1 MWFLYSPYSLYSWCI
16 LDTQMKIRG
25 KNSGFG
31 EINMKVKTR
40 QQGNSVVLT
49 VPKTLNVPVDAEFSV
64 DLKKNGDLVYKRVR
78 DNGYDLWSDP
88 SYDYETEIKREY
100 KELGYNP
107 RELEPKGKERI

>member
-1 MWFLYSPYSLYSWCI
+1 
-16 LDTQMKIRG
+16 
-25 KNSGFG
+25 
-31 EINMKVKTR
+31 MKVKTR

-88 SYDYETEIKREY
+88 SYVDYETEIKREY

-107 RELEPKGKERI
+107 RELKPKGKERI

>member
-1 MWFLYSPYSLYSWCI
+1 
-16 LDTQMKIRG
+16 MKIRG

-78 DNGYDLWSDP
+78 DNRVPAKLDSQFLVDDP
-88 SYDYETEIKREY
+88 AD
-100 KELGYNP
+100 
-107 RELEPKGKERI
+107 